1 MQNFLMSTFCLWNS
15 KNLIGS
21 AFPSDHHIRASQVA
35 LVVKRQAANVETLRD
50 AGSIPGLGRSPG
62 GEHGNPLLCSCLEN
76 PRDSGA
82 WWAAIYGVAQSR
94 TRLKW
99 LSSSWKFIEAWLI
112 IGKSGNNPNVQQMM
126 NRLTKHGILFSHRKK
141 WSTVTCYI
149 LTWMNL
155 ENIMLH

>member
-1 MQNFLMSTFCLWNS
+1 MPVVPIKFHVWLMQNFLMSTFCLWNS

-99 LSSSWKFIEAWLI
+99 LSSSNSSRSELACIQTYSAIVKE
-112 IGKSGNNPNVQQMM
+112 GHGEGNGTPLQ
-126 NRLTKHGILFSHRKK
+126 
-141 WSTVTCYI
+141 
-149 LTWMNL
+149 
-155 ENIMLH
+155 